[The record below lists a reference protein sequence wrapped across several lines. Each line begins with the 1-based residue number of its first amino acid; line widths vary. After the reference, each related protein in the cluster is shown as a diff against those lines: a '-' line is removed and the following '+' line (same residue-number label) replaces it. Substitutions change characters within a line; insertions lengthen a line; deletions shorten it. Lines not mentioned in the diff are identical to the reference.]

1 MMATAD
7 GGEPVDAR
15 SDIAAR
21 LAQVRARIDDAAR
34 AAGREPSDVRL
45 IAISKFQSTDAIRA
59 AFAAGQV
66 EFGENRAQELVAKL
80 AGAPSGARWHFVGG
94 LQRNKVKQVVG
105 QVELIH
111 SVDRVPLAEAIAAQ
125 ASRSDLHQRVLVQ
138 VNVAGEQAKGG
149 CAPGAL
155 PALLTRI
162 AELDGVS
169 AVGLMTIPPLAAE
182 PTAMFER
189 LRALRAR
196 HAASFPELVEL
207 SMGMSA
213 DLEAAVGAG
222 ATIVRVGT
230 AIFGARP
237 RNR

>member
-1 MMATAD
+1 MMAY
-7 GGEPVDAR
+7 GSEPIDAHI
-15 SDIAAR
+15 DIAER
-21 LAQVRARIDDAAR
+21 LAAVRARIDAAAR
-34 AAGREPSDVRL
+34 SVGREPGEVRL
-45 IAISKFQSTDAIRA
+45 VAISKFQPMAAIHA

-66 EFGENRAQELVAKL
+66 DFGENRAQELVAKL
-80 AGAPSGARWHFVGG
+80 PDAPAGARWHFVGR

-111 SVDRVPLAEAIAAQ
+111 SVDRVPLAEAIAGH
-125 ASRSDLHQRVLVQ
+125 ASKEGLHQRMLVQ

-149 CAPGAL
+149 CSPDAL

-162 AELDGVS
+162 AEFDRVS
-169 AVGLMTIPPLAAE
+169 AVGLMTVPPLDAD
-182 PTAMFER
+182 PVAMFEQ
-189 LRALRAR
+189 LRALLAR
-196 HAASFPELVEL
+196 HAPNFPGLVEL

-230 AIFGARP
+230 AIFGPRP

>member
-1 MMATAD
+1 VSASEAAE
-7 GGEPVDAR
+7 GR
-15 SDIAAR
+15 SDIPER
-21 LAQVRARIDDAAR
+21 LAQVRARIEHAAH
-34 AAGREPSDVRL
+34 AAGRDPSEVQL
-45 IAISKFQSTDAIRA
+45 VAISKLQPAAAVHA

-66 EFGENRAQELVAKL
+66 EFGENRAQDLVAKL
-80 AGAPSGARWHFVGG
+80 ADAPPGARWHFVGS

-111 SVDRVPLAEAIAAQ
+111 SVDRVPLAEAIALQ
-125 ASRSDLHQRVLVQ
+125 AGRNDLHQRVLVQ
-138 VNVAGEQAKGG
+138 VNIAGEQAKGG
-149 CAPGAL
+149 CSPDAL

-162 AELDGVS
+162 AELDGIS
-169 AVGLMTIPPLAAE
+169 AVGLMTIPPLAAD
-182 PTAMFER
+182 PAAMFDH

-196 HAASFPELVEL
+196 HAPAFPGLVEL

-213 DLEAAVGAG
+213 DLEAAVHAG

>member
-1 MMATAD
+1 MATVHD
-7 GGEPVDAR
+7 GEPVSAGNP
-15 SDIAAR
+15 IASR
-21 LAQVRARIDDAAR
+21 LAAVRARIDHAAR
-34 AAGREPSDVRL
+34 RAGREPGDVRL
-45 IAISKFQSTDAIRA
+45 VAISKLQPIEAVHA

-66 EFGENRAQELVAKL
+66 DFGENRAQELVAKL
-80 AGAPSGARWHFVGG
+80 DDAPPGVCWHFVGT

-105 QVELIH
+105 RVELIH

-125 ASRSDLHQRVLVQ
+125 ASRQGLQQRVLVQ
-138 VNVAGEQAKGG
+138 VNVAGEERKGG
-149 CAPGAL
+149 CAPEAL
-155 PALLTRI
+155 PALLERI

-169 AVGLMTIPPLAAE
+169 AVGLMTIPPMAAD
-182 PTAMFER
+182 PAAMFER

-196 HAASFPELVEL
+196 HAPGFPGLVEL

-213 DLEAAVGAG
+213 DLVAAVTAG